1 MRIDLSENIIIKQG
15 YKPSF
20 ILIFVFQFGKKLVPL
35 PTVLA
40 EASIHI
46 QIDKNWIEDSYY
58 E

>member
-1 MRIDLSENIIIKQG
+1 
-15 YKPSF
+15 
-20 ILIFVFQFGKKLVPL
+20 L
-35 PTVLA
+35 PTVIA

>member
-20 ILIFVFQFGKKLVPL
+20 ILIFVFQFGKKIVPL

-46 QIDKNWIEDSYY
+46 QIDKN
-58 E
+58 

>member
-1 MRIDLSENIIIKQG
+1 
-15 YKPSF
+15 
-20 ILIFVFQFGKKLVPL
+20 L